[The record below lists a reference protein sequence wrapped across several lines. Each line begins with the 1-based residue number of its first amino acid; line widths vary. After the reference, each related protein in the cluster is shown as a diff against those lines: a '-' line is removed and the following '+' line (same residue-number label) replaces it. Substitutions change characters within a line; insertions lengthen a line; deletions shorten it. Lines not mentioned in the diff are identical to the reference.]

1 MSQGLAAAGR
11 IGARYYMETSAKS
24 GYGIDNLL
32 AIIAEEIQRTRQ
44 LEPIASLARRFHEDA
59 RVINEE
65 RRNLRA
71 TGGIL
76 TPREKDYASRY
87 VRIMDEPKST
97 VWKLQEEQIVDKAV
111 NASRSSFFRKSS

>member
-1 MSQGLAAAGR
+1 MSA
-11 IGARYYMETSAKS
+11 
-24 GYGIDNLL
+24 
-32 AIIAEEIQRTRQ
+32 Q
-44 LEPIASLARRFHEDA
+44 LEPVTSLAKRFHEDA

-71 TGGIL
+71 TGEIL

-87 VRIMDEPKST
+87 TRIMEEPSST
-97 VWKLQEEQIVDKAV
+97 IWKLQADQIVDKVV